1 MKTERRREPRVSIN
15 QEFESIDEF
24 IAEYATNISRSGCF
38 IRSKYPLPVGT
49 RVNLRF
55 TLISTDIEIVEG
67 MGEVVHVEE
76 RSGKETGMGVRFVE
90 LSPSS
95 RHQVEELL
103 RVAVT

>member
-1 MKTERRREPRVSIN
+1 MKTERRRESRVSIN
-15 QEFESIDEF
+15 REFESIDEF

-55 TLISTDIEIVEG
+55 TLISTELEIIEGVG
-67 MGEVVHVEE
+67 DVMHVEE
-76 RSGKETGMGVRFVE
+76 RMGRDNGMGVRFVE

-95 RHQVEELL
+95 RHQLEELL
-103 RVAVT
+103 RVAVV